1 MLKGHRKTYG
11 FSATGFAN
19 KVGISLSRYR
29 KIEGDGESTNPLITS
44 LEEIAR
50 LGEQF
55 GMEPHELIYY
65 LMNEG
70 APVPEAPQFKW
81 QKRMLSSLKKVNQ
94 KVLSDFTAALDGAR
108 KDKIEFS
115 INLLAKLLNQDSKLL
130 LNLEKVLEKTIK

>member
-1 MLKGHRKTYG
+1 MLKGHRKSFG

-55 GMEPHELIYY
+55 DMEPHEFIYY

-70 APVPEAPQFKW
+70 APVPEAPEFKW
-81 QKRMLSSLKKVNQ
+81 QKRMLVSLKKVNQ
-94 KVLSDFTAALDGAR
+94 KVLSDFTAALDEAR
-108 KDKIEFS
+108 KDKIEFTIDLLS
-115 INLLAKLLNQDSKLL
+115 KILRMESKTLINLKKSIESHK
-130 LNLEKVLEKTIK
+130 

>member
-29 KIEGDGESTNPLITS
+29 KIEGDGESTNPLINS

-55 GMEPHELIYY
+55 DMEPHEFIYY

-70 APVPEAPQFKW
+70 APVPEAPEFKW
-81 QKRMLSSLKKVNQ
+81 QKRMLVSLKKVNQ
-94 KVLSDFTAALDGAR
+94 KVLHL
-108 KDKIEFS
+108 
-115 INLLAKLLNQDSKLL
+115 
-130 LNLEKVLEKTIK
+130 

>member
-1 MLKGHRKTYG
+1 MLKGHRKTFG

-55 GMEPHELIYY
+55 DMEPHEFIYY

-70 APVPEAPQFKW
+70 APVPEAPEFKW
-81 QKRMLSSLKKVNQ
+81 QKRMLVSLKKVNQ
-94 KVLSDFTAALDGAR
+94 KVLSDFTAALDEAR
-108 KDKIEFS
+108 KDKIEFTIDLLS
-115 INLLAKLLNQDSKLL
+115 KILRMESKTLINLRKSIESPK
-130 LNLEKVLEKTIK
+130 

>member
-1 MLKGHRKTYG
+1 MLKGHRKSFG

-55 GMEPHELIYY
+55 DMEPHEFIYY

-70 APVPEAPQFKW
+70 APVPEAPEFKW
-81 QKRMLSSLKKVNQ
+81 QKRMLVSLKKVNQ
-94 KVLSDFTAALDGAR
+94 KVLSDFTAALDEAR
-108 KDKIEFS
+108 KDKIEFTIDLLS
-115 INLLAKLLNQDSKLL
+115 KILRMESKTLINLRKSIESPK
-130 LNLEKVLEKTIK
+130 

>member
-1 MLKGHRKTYG
+1 MLKGHRKSFG

-19 KVGISLSRYR
+19 KIGISLSRYR

-44 LEEIAR
+44 LEEIVR

-55 GMEPHELIYY
+55 DMEPHEFIYY

-70 APVPEAPQFKW
+70 APVPEAPEFKW

-108 KDKIEFS
+108 KDKIEFVV
-115 INLLAKLLNQDSKLL
+115 NLLVKLLQKDLKSLL
-130 LNLEKVLEKTIK
+130 KLEKMLSET